1 MMEDMPKTVLTIIV
15 CMLLLAVGIF
25 VILTFVSNVG
35 MESSITQTVSVSDP
49 SVDKTVTLEAKP
61 ASTPTVTQFNGM
73 IWQTVSSTYVNW
85 DGQTTLTVAAA
96 GMQG

>member
-1 MMEDMPKTVLTIIV
+1 MNDMPKTVLTIIV

-25 VILTFVSNVG
+25 VVLVFVSTVG

-49 SVDKTVTLEAKP
+49 SVDKAVTLEAKP
-61 ASTPTVTQFNGM
+61 AQTPTVYQYNGLV
-73 IWQTVSSTYVNW
+73 WLPVSSTYVNW